1 VLEPGHEAI
10 PAAVALPPGASA
22 RVVELGANSSEP
34 AASNC
39 PEDPCLAIY
48 RVTGYQGRSGELGSP
63 FVIRRDGYVVAFTLT
78 LPELTDA
85 QIGFFNDAFGGEPQ
99 ARLGVLRKGTKR
111 KRRLDHRL
119 ISQSRVFTVDRYLGS
134 SPTLVLDE
142 PLRVRRGN
150 IVALTVPTWLPA
162 LSTDPA
168 GRNWWR
174 SSRPRGRCGED
185 TDPAPPSAQDEPR
198 ELIRYGCTYRDAR
211 LLYTV
216 TYIPDNRPTTAEG
229 DRSR

>member
-1 VLEPGHEAI
+1 MKRSLLVI
-10 PAAVALPPGASA
+10 PLSIAALALPSAASA

-48 RVTGYQGRSGELGSP
+48 RVTGYQGRSGQLGSP
-63 FVIRRDGYVVAFTLT
+63 FVIRRAGYVVAFTLL
-78 LPELTDA
+78 LPELTQA
-85 QIGFFNDAFGGEPQ
+85 QIDFFSDAFGGDPQ
-99 ARLGVLRKGTKR
+99 ARLAVLRKGRTR

-119 ISQSRVFTVDRYLGS
+119 ISQSSVFALDRYLGS

-185 TDPAPPSAQDEPR
+185 TNPAPPSAQDEPR
-198 ELIRYGCTYRDAR
+198 ELIRYGCTYQDAR

-216 TYIPDNRPTTAEG
+216 TYIPDNRPTTA
-229 DRSR
+229 D